1 MSLQL
6 LVGQPGLLTT
16 VQDLGRYGYG
26 SIGLPA
32 AGVMDEYAAS
42 VANFMLGNE
51 AEAAVLEITLLGP
64 TLTAVGS
71 GLAALVGGD
80 LGAKLN
86 GIALPV
92 CGSFWLHEGDVL
104 SFRGGTGSR
113 TYLALAGGIDIAL
126 VLHSR
131 STFLRGKLGGF
142 QGRALMRGDL
152 IAAGAAAG
160 LPAWYGRLPERFWP
174 QSQGERQLIRVLLG
188 PQGDFFGAAEKLSFF
203 TQTWQVSKD
212 SDRMGYR
219 LEGEALHH
227 LDKKE
232 IVSDG
237 VMKGAIQVPGHG
249 QPIVLLADAQT
260 TGGYP
265 KIATVIGPD
274 LGKFAY
280 FSAGNRL
287 RFQEVSYEAALQARR
302 DRNAQYAAIKN
313 WLAGQT
319 TPTSHLYRISVKGE
333 VFTVRVDEKLE

>member
-6 LVGQPGLLTT
+6 RVVKSGLLTT

-32 AGVMDEYAAS
+32 AGVMDEYAAT
-42 VANFMLGNE
+42 VANLMLGNE
-51 AEAAVLEITLLGP
+51 VQAAVLEITLMGP

-86 GIALPV
+86 GIALPI
-92 CGSFWLHEGDVL
+92 CGSFLLREGDIL
-104 SFRGGTGSR
+104 SFSGGTGCR
-113 TYLALAGGIDIAL
+113 TYLALAGGIDVAV

-142 QGRALMRGDL
+142 NGRALTRADM
-152 IAAGAAAG
+152 ISACESSSQ
-160 LPAWYGRLPERFWP
+160 PAWYGRLPERFWP
-174 QSQGERQLIRVLLG
+174 QSQGERQLIRALSG
-188 PQGDFFGAAEKLSFF
+188 PQGDLFDAAEKLSFF
-203 TQTWQVSKD
+203 TQNWQVSKD

-237 VMKGAIQVPGHG
+237 VLKGAIQVPGHG

-265 KIATVIGPD
+265 KIATVIGAD

-280 FSAGNRL
+280 FSSGNQL
-287 RFQEVSYEAALQARR
+287 RFQEVSYEAAVQARR
-302 DRNAQYAAIKN
+302 DLNAQYETIKT

-319 TPTSHLYRISVKGE
+319 APTSHLFRISVKGE
-333 VFTVRVDEKLE
+333 VYTLRVDEKLE

>member
-1 MSLQL
+1 
-6 LVGQPGLLTT
+6 
-16 VQDLGRYGYG
+16 
-26 SIGLPA
+26 
-32 AGVMDEYAAS
+32 
-42 VANFMLGNE
+42 
-51 AEAAVLEITLLGP
+51 
-64 TLTAVGS
+64 
-71 GLAALVGGD
+71 
-80 LGAKLN
+80 
-86 GIALPV
+86 
-92 CGSFWLHEGDVL
+92 
-104 SFRGGTGSR
+104 
-113 TYLALAGGIDIAL
+113 
-126 VLHSR
+126 
-131 STFLRGKLGGF
+131 
-142 QGRALMRGDL
+142 
-152 IAAGAAAG
+152 
-160 LPAWYGRLPERFWP
+160 P